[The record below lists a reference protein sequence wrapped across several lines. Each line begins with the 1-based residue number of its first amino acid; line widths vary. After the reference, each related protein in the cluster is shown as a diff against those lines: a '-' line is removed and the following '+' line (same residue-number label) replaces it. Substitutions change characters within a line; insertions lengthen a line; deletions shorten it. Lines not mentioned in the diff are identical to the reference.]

1 VSWDGTY
8 SHALLYGLDIGAA
21 ILLFNQ
27 TDITISAMCRVVQG
41 ADTQQSVWQMRL
53 ASLKLYRWQIAV
65 LRTLAPILDKIQ
77 KSHCEGARQAD
88 IARANRVLALLS

>member
-1 VSWDGTY
+1 MSWAGTY
-8 SHALLYGLDIGAA
+8 SHNLLYSLDVSGAVA
-21 ILLFNQ
+21 FFNQ

-65 LRTLAPILDKIQ
+65 LRWLAPILDKIQ
-77 KSHCEGARQAD
+77 TSHCEGARQAD